1 MTSDHRPDAPS
12 SHSDVVDMRSEGV
25 GLGETRAGETHFGFE
40 SIPASEKPGRV
51 QGVFSN
57 VAARYDVMNDLMS
70 AGVHRLWKEALID
83 WLAPRAGQHL
93 LDLAGGTGDIAFRY
107 LARTGGAADVTICD
121 FTHAML
127 QEGRRRAVERNIQA
141 PIQWVCGDAMALP
154 FEDKTFDLATIAFG
168 IRNVTD
174 PQQALQE
181 IYRVLKPGGRF
192 ICLEFSRV
200 RNNAL
205 RAFYDSYSFNV
216 IPRIGQVVAQDRDSY
231 QYLVES
237 IRQFPDQERFAA
249 MMEKAGFR
257 RVSVRDLTNGVAAL
271 HSGWRL

>member
-1 MTSDHRPDAPS
+1 MSPHDSPDAPK
-12 SHSDVVDMRSEGV
+12 
-25 GLGETRAGETHFGFE
+25 ETAGSAAPADAETHFGFE
-40 SIPASEKPGRV
+40 RIPASEKPGRV

-70 AGVHRLWKEALID
+70 AGVHRLWKEAMID
-83 WLAPRAGQHL
+83 WLAPRAGQSL
-93 LDLAGGTGDIAFRY
+93 LDLAGGTGDIAFRT
-107 LARTGGAADVTICD
+107 LSRTGGGAAVTVCD
-121 FTHAML
+121 FTAAML
-127 QEGRRRAVERNIQA
+127 QEGRRRAAERNIQA

-154 FEDKTFDLATIAFG
+154 FVDRSFDLATIAFG

-174 PQQALQE
+174 PQKALHE
-181 IYRVLKPGGRF
+181 IHRVLKPGGRF

-200 RNNAL
+200 RNDAL
-205 RAFYDSYSFNV
+205 RAVYDAYSFNV

-237 IRQFPDQERFAA
+237 IRQFPDQERFAG
-249 MMEKAGFR
+249 MLETAGFR
-257 RVSVRDLTNGVAAL
+257 RVAVRDLTNGVAAM

>member
-12 SHSDVVDMRSEGV
+12 SHADVVDKGAMH
-25 GLGETRAGETHFGFE
+25 ADETHFGFE

-237 IRQFPDQERFAA
+237 IRQFPDQERFAS
-249 MMEKAGFR
+249 MMETAGFR

>member
-1 MTSDHRPDAPS
+1 MTVDDRRDASAPPS
-12 SHSDVVDMRSEGV
+12 GSASTD
-25 GLGETRAGETHFGFE
+25 ETHFGFE
-40 SIPASEKPGRV
+40 RIPAAEKPGRV

-57 VAARYDVMNDLMS
+57 VAAKYDIMNDLMS
-70 AGVHRLWKEALID
+70 ARVHRLWKEALID

-127 QEGRRRAVERNIQA
+127 VEGRRRAAERNIQA

-154 FEDKTFDLATIAFG
+154 FEDKSFDLATIAFG

-174 PQQALQE
+174 PQKALGE

-192 ICLEFSRV
+192 ICLEFSKV
-200 RNNAL
+200 RNSAL
-205 RAFYDSYSFNV
+205 RAAYDAYSFNV
-216 IPRIGQVVAQDRDSY
+216 IPRIGQVVAQDRESY

-237 IRQFPDQERFAA
+237 IRQFPDQETFAG